1 MKAYVFGIDG
11 SFAVV
16 ECGKGWPARSCM
28 LSACCSLGAGGQA
41 SPAREIPE
49 GLRYIVVDTF
59 PSYRKS
65 ALGLGHRNR
74 EEATLQGLIFAST

>member
-16 ECGKGWPARSCM
+16 ECGKDWPVRSCM
-28 LSACCSLGAGGQA
+28 LSACCSLDAGGQA
-41 SPAREIPE
+41 SLVRGIPE
-49 GLRYIVVDTF
+49 GLRYITVGTF

-65 ALGLGHRNR
+65 ALALGHRSR
-74 EEATLQGLIFAST
+74 GEATLQGLIFAST